1 MKLIPEQ
8 VQLLMNKLEA
18 VKLELRSYDDYFSNL
33 KYGDSES
40 MAGDGSNNLINSQY
54 QLTERQKRE
63 YESVLRQG
71 QRITEIDTTKI
82 GLGTKFSLQFKGEDK
97 SEQYTLVDTKIG
109 MACDSCISLE
119 TPIGKALESAT
130 IGDEVSYS
138 IPGTQQKNSATVT
151 DIVRDT
157 SQYINYLPHRSLPEN
172 LCLTDSQAELLEQEK
187 EFVKKDLSREK
198 YEMREIVPGTKII
211 FQMGNNTPREYT
223 VVDKMEYE
231 IDKDREISL
240 HNKLIENLAAG
251 TGKNSFP
258 IYVAESEIKNREYG
272 KILGINQENIF
283 SYEEKKK
290 RLNTLTTR
298 INEIN
303 YLLAAVPRINPE
315 INEDR
320 IGIGS
325 HVSMV
330 CKETGERKRVEIIQR
345 AVSYELDANY
355 LEIDSPIGSQIMGLS
370 GDNSIQVQNGEITY
384 TVSIFD
390 IDNKKGASRVSDPI
404 LYQKLKK

>member
-187 EFVKKDLSREK
+187 EFVKKDL
-198 YEMREIVPGTKII
+198 
-211 FQMGNNTPREYT
+211 
-223 VVDKMEYE
+223 
-231 IDKDREISL
+231 
-240 HNKLIENLAAG
+240 
-251 TGKNSFP
+251 
-258 IYVAESEIKNREYG
+258 
-272 KILGINQENIF
+272 
-283 SYEEKKK
+283 
-290 RLNTLTTR
+290 
-298 INEIN
+298 
-303 YLLAAVPRINPE
+303 
-315 INEDR
+315 
-320 IGIGS
+320 
-325 HVSMV
+325 
-330 CKETGERKRVEIIQR
+330 
-345 AVSYELDANY
+345 
-355 LEIDSPIGSQIMGLS
+355 
-370 GDNSIQVQNGEITY
+370 
-384 TVSIFD
+384 
-390 IDNKKGASRVSDPI
+390 
-404 LYQKLKK
+404 